1 MEQWQFLIQKQGDRS
16 WRNLESPNL
25 KISAGWYRV
34 LARSHLPNTDV
45 EIRISHS
52 LNPEVP
58 GTREIEKRS
67 RRTNPE
73 GLIPIIPFTH
83 LKPGL
88 WELQCSGYV
97 TSDLYS
103 QSWEYGICLDV
114 FSQESSPLSPTAP
127 NQENRDATADH
138 HLPSTAPESP
148 PHLKIHPQPRD
159 FSTSPVDVKGETVA
173 QIVQH
178 LIDLALPVSET
189 LLEDEQVAEIKPP
202 TPLSLT
208 LDRENHIA
216 HWGEIVVI
224 HGRVE
229 SGSEFSQPDETPYS
243 AILYG
248 LELVIELRSPLSSQI
263 LSQIRQPLPNSLLPI
278 TISSAIDIPVDCPS
292 QLILAEINLYGS
304 FTELGAVQLLATQS
318 FTITAD
324 ISQLLAITQA
334 SQLTKQN
341 LLDQSPAPALE
352 TDPPIRIDL
361 GLFNLVKTIQTTHY
375 PAIKISPNKSLP
387 PQLNPKKLAAARRL
401 SELHQLADS
410 PVPQLPKLPDNP
422 KTQPPSVSETV
433 AIVDSEE
440 NPIEKNNTLRPINL
454 GKLLIKHHP
463 LQMLKS
469 SFPYLKP
476 LKALPAKTEE
486 PENQTSDMLSPPAF
500 EDSPQIET
508 PELQSDE
515 AELENELVTEESS
528 PEEAELNQEDYLYSS
543 PLIRKWMQ
551 SQGYSL
557 PESMIEAL
565 NQESIPDEQM
575 LLLSPS
581 EESEEIDSS
590 PNLEEETDTAT
601 EEILFVADTTETPSA
616 ASTEEIAEINTLE
629 EVETGN
635 ILEEITIDT
644 SEFDLPPAL
653 VEHPTTSPDWLAQE
667 FVVEDTYDIYI
678 APCAEG
684 GIDNHSSG
692 LQEESVSDLSH
703 TPLLPAAIAEPLP
716 VPHLYVPDGELI
728 AGSNIRV
735 KVELPV
741 ISPEIV
747 VKLWMKD
754 FQTRWLLD
762 GPHLLAEL
770 LPNSMGNLEVIA
782 QLNIPFGCVEILVE
796 AIAYHP
802 TTQQESHKVTVVR
815 NVIPPNLPQLQL
827 DELLGI

>member
-45 EIRISHS
+45 EIRISYS

-58 GTREIEKRS
+58 GTREIQKRS

-88 WELQCSGYV
+88 WELQCSSHV
-97 TSDLYS
+97 TSDSYS
-103 QSWEYGICLDV
+103 QSWEYGIYLDV
-114 FSQESSPLSPTAP
+114 FSQESSPISPSAP
-127 NQENRDATADH
+127 AAD
-138 HLPSTAPESP
+138 HLPSTASESP
-148 PHLKIHPQPRD
+148 QPNIHHQSQD
-159 FSTSPVDVKGETVA
+159 FSASAVAVKGETVA
-173 QIVQH
+173 QIVQN

-208 LDRENHIA
+208 LDRQNHIA

-229 SGSEFSQPDETPYS
+229 PRAEFSQPDETLYS
-243 AILYG
+243 QILYG
-248 LELVIELRSPLSSQI
+248 LELVMELRSPLSSEI

-292 QLILAEINLYGS
+292 QLILADINLYGS
-304 FTELGAVQLLATQS
+304 FTEFGAVELLANQS

-324 ISQLLAITQA
+324 ISQLLAITKA
-334 SQLTKQN
+334 NQLNKQN
-341 LLDQSPAPALE
+341 LLDQPPAPAIE
-352 TDPPIRIDL
+352 ADPPIRIDL
-361 GLFNLVKTIQTTHY
+361 GLFNLAKTIQTTHY
-375 PAIKISPNKSLP
+375 TAIKISANKSLP

-401 SELHQLADS
+401 SELHQLANS
-410 PVPQLPKLPDNP
+410 PLPQLPKLPEKP
-422 KTQPPSVSETV
+422 KTEPHSVSETV
-433 AIVDSEE
+433 AIADSEE
-440 NPIEKNNTLRPINL
+440 KLVEKNNTLRPINL
-454 GKLLIKHHP
+454 GQLLIKHHP
-463 LQMLKS
+463 LRMLKS

-476 LKALPAKTEE
+476 LKALAAKPEE
-486 PENQTSDMLSPPAF
+486 PENQTSERLSLPAF
-500 EDSPQIET
+500 QDSPQIET
-508 PELQSDE
+508 PELHSDA
-515 AELENELVTEESS
+515 AEFENELVTEESS
-528 PEEAELNQEDYLYSS
+528 PADAELNQEDYLYSS

-565 NQESIPDEQM
+565 NQESIPQEKT

-581 EESEEIDSS
+581 EEIDSS
-590 PNLEEETDTAT
+590 TNAEGETDTAT
-601 EEILFVADTTETPSA
+601 EEVSLVADTTETPSA
-616 ASTEEIAEINTLE
+616 ASTEEIGTEEIAEINTLE
-629 EVETGN
+629 EVETEN
-635 ILEEITIDT
+635 ISEEITVDT
-644 SEFDLPPAL
+644 SDFDLPPAL
-653 VEHPTTSPDWLAQE
+653 VEYPTTSPDWLAQE
-667 FVVEDTYDIYI
+667 VVVEDTYISPSGDV
-678 APCAEG
+678 
-684 GIDNHSSG
+684 IDNHYSG
-692 LQEESVSDLSH
+692 VQEEPVLDLSH
-703 TPLLPAAIAEPLP
+703 TPLLPDAIAEPLP
-716 VPHLYVPDGELI
+716 IPQLYVPDGELI

-741 ISPEIV
+741 VPPEIV
-747 VKLWMKD
+747 IKLWMKD

-762 GPHLLAEL
+762 GPHLLAEF
-770 LPNSMGNLEVIA
+770 LPNNVGNLEVIT

>member
-88 WELQCSGYV
+88 WELQCSGNI
-97 TSDLYS
+97 TSDSYS

-114 FSQESSPLSPTAP
+114 FSPESSSVSPTAP
-127 NQENRDATADH
+127 KQENRDATAAH
-138 HLPSTAPESP
+138 HVTSTSAESP
-148 PHLKIHPQPRD
+148 TQLNIHPQPSD
-159 FSTSPVDVKGETVA
+159 FSASPVAVKGETVA
-173 QIVQH
+173 QIVQN

-189 LLEDEQVAEIKPP
+189 LADEQVPEIKPP

-229 SGSEFSQPDETPYS
+229 SPPEPLQPNQTPDTN
-243 AILYG
+243 ILYG
-248 LELVIELRSPLSSQI
+248 LELVIELRSPLSSEI
-263 LSQIRQPLPNSLLPI
+263 FSQIRQPLPNSLLPI

-341 LLDQSPAPALE
+341 LLDQSPAPAIE

-401 SELHQLADS
+401 SELHQLADTAL
-410 PVPQLPKLPDNP
+410 PQLPQLPEKP
-422 KTQPPSVSETV
+422 KTESPSASETV
-433 AIVDSEE
+433 ALADSEE
-440 NPIEKNNTLRPINL
+440 KLVEKNNTLPPINL
-454 GKLLIKHHP
+454 GQLLIKHHP
-463 LQMLKS
+463 LRMLKS

-476 LKALPAKTEE
+476 LKPLAAKTEE
-486 PENQTSDMLSPPAF
+486 PTNQTSDRLSLPALQ
-500 EDSPQIET
+500 DSPQMET
-508 PELQSDE
+508 QELQSDE
-515 AELENELVTEESS
+515 AEFENELVTEESLA
-528 PEEAELNQEDYLYSS
+528 EDAELNQEDYLYSS

-565 NQESIPDEQM
+565 NQESIPQEKT

-581 EESEEIDSS
+581 KEIDSS
-590 PNLEEETDTAT
+590 TNLEGETDTAT
-601 EEILFVADTTETPSA
+601 EIISWESDTTETVSA
-616 ASTEEIAEINTLE
+616 VSTEKIAEIKSLE
-629 EVETGN
+629 EVEIEN
-635 ILEEITIDT
+635 ISEEITVDT
-644 SEFDLPPAL
+644 SDFDLPPAL

-667 FVVEDTYDIYI
+667 FVVEDTYILPSGDV
-678 APCAEG
+678 
-684 GIDNHSSG
+684 IDSHSSAS
-692 LQEESVSDLSH
+692 QEEPVLDLSH
-703 TPLLPAAIAEPLP
+703 TPLLPEAIAEPLP
-716 VPHLYVPDGELI
+716 IPQLYVPDGELI

-741 ISPEIV
+741 VCPEIV

-762 GPHLLAEL
+762 GPHLLTEL
-770 LPNSMGNLEVIA
+770 LPNTVGNLEVIT

>member
-45 EIRISHS
+45 EIRISYS
-52 LNPEVP
+52 LNPEVS
-58 GTREIEKRS
+58 GTREIETRS

-88 WELQCSGYV
+88 WELQCSGHV
-97 TSDLYS
+97 NSDLYS

-114 FSQESSPLSPTAP
+114 FSQESSLVSPTAP
-127 NQENRDATADH
+127 NQENRDATADYH
-138 HLPSTAPESP
+138 VKSTNLESP
-148 PHLKIHPQPRD
+148 PYLKIHPQPRD
-159 FSTSPVDVKGETVA
+159 FSTSPVVVKGETVA
-173 QIVQH
+173 QIAQN

-189 LLEDEQVAEIKPP
+189 LLEDEPVAEIKPP

-216 HWGEIVVI
+216 NWGEIVVI

-229 SGSEFSQPDETPYS
+229 PLPKFSQPNETLDS
-243 AILYG
+243 QILYG
-248 LELVIELRSPLSSQI
+248 LELVIELRSPLSSEI

-304 FTELGAVQLLATQS
+304 FTELGGVELLANQS

-324 ISQLLAITQA
+324 ISQLLAITKA
-334 SQLTKQN
+334 NQLSKQN
-341 LLDQSPAPALE
+341 LLDQPPAPAIE
-352 TDPPIRIDL
+352 AYPPIHIDL
-361 GLFNLVKTIQTTHY
+361 GLFNLGKTIQTTHY

-387 PQLNPKKLAAARRL
+387 PQLNPKKLAATRRL

-410 PVPQLPKLPDNP
+410 PLPQLPKLPENP
-422 KTQPPSVSETV
+422 KTEPPSVSETV
-433 AIVDSEE
+433 AIADSEE
-440 NPIEKNNTLRPINL
+440 KLIEKNNTLRPINL
-454 GKLLIKHHP
+454 GQLLIKHHP
-463 LQMLKS
+463 LRMLNS
-469 SFPYLKP
+469 TFPYLKP
-476 LKALPAKTEE
+476 LKALAAKTEE
-486 PENQTSDMLSPPAF
+486 PENQTSDMLSLPALQ
-500 EDSPQIET
+500 DSPQMET
-508 PELQSDE
+508 QELQIDE
-515 AELENELVTEESS
+515 AEFENESVTEESLAAD
-528 PEEAELNQEDYLYSS
+528 AELNQEDYLYSS

-565 NQESIPDEQM
+565 NQESIPQEKT

-581 EESEEIDSS
+581 EEIDSS
-590 PNLEEETDTAT
+590 TNLEGERDTAT
-601 EEILFVADTTETPSA
+601 EEISTTEKLSA

-629 EVETGN
+629 ELETEN
-635 ILEEITIDT
+635 ISEEITVDT
-644 SEFDLPPAL
+644 SDFDLPPAL
-653 VEHPTTSPDWLAQE
+653 VEHRTTSPDWLAQE
-667 FVVEDTYDIYI
+667 FVVEDTYILPSADV
-678 APCAEG
+678 
-684 GIDNHSSG
+684 IDNHSSAP
-692 LQEESVSDLSH
+692 QEEPVSDLSH
-703 TPLLPAAIAEPLP
+703 TPLLPEAIAEPLP
-716 VPHLYVPDGELI
+716 VPHLYVPNGELI

-741 ISPEIV
+741 VSPEIV

-754 FQTRWLLD
+754 YQTRWLLD
-762 GPHLLAEL
+762 GPHLLTEL
-770 LPNSMGNLEVIA
+770 LPNSRGNLEVII

-796 AIAYHP
+796 AIAYHT
-802 TTQQESHKVTVVR
+802 TTQQESHKITVVR
-815 NVIPPNLPQLQL
+815 NVIPPNLPQVQL

>member
-45 EIRISHS
+45 EIRISYS

-58 GTREIEKRS
+58 GTREIQKRS

-88 WELQCSGYV
+88 WELQCSSHV
-97 TSDLYS
+97 TSDSYS
-103 QSWEYGICLDV
+103 QSWEYGIYLDV
-114 FSQESSPLSPTAP
+114 FSQESSPISPSAP
-127 NQENRDATADH
+127 AAD
-138 HLPSTAPESP
+138 HLPSTASESP
-148 PHLKIHPQPRD
+148 QPNIHHQSQD
-159 FSTSPVDVKGETVA
+159 FSASAVAVKGETVA
-173 QIVQH
+173 QIVQN

-229 SGSEFSQPDETPYS
+229 PRAEFSQPDETLYS
-243 AILYG
+243 QILYG
-248 LELVIELRSPLSSQI
+248 LELVMELRSPLSSEI

-292 QLILAEINLYGS
+292 QLILADINLYGS
-304 FTELGAVQLLATQS
+304 FTEFGAVELLANQS

-324 ISQLLAITQA
+324 ISQLLAITKA
-334 SQLTKQN
+334 NQLNKQN
-341 LLDQSPAPALE
+341 LLDQPPAPAIE
-352 TDPPIRIDL
+352 ADPPIRIDL
-361 GLFNLVKTIQTTHY
+361 GLFNLAKTIQTTHY

-410 PVPQLPKLPDNP
+410 PLPQLPKLPENT
-422 KTQPPSVSETV
+422 KTEPPSVSETV
-433 AIVDSEE
+433 AIADSEE
-440 NPIEKNNTLRPINL
+440 KLVEKNNTLRPINL
-454 GKLLIKHHP
+454 GQLLIKHHP
-463 LQMLKS
+463 LRMLKS

-476 LKALPAKTEE
+476 LKALAAKPEE
-486 PENQTSDMLSPPAF
+486 PKNQTSERLSLPAF
-500 EDSPQIET
+500 QNSPQIET
-508 PELQSDE
+508 PELHSDA
-515 AELENELVTEESS
+515 AEFDNQLVTEESS
-528 PEEAELNQEDYLYSS
+528 PADAELNQEDYLYSS

-565 NQESIPDEQM
+565 NQESIPQEKT

-581 EESEEIDSS
+581 EEIDSS
-590 PNLEEETDTAT
+590 TNAEGETDTAT
-601 EEILFVADTTETPSA
+601 EEVSLVADTTETPSA
-616 ASTEEIAEINTLE
+616 ASTEEIGTEEIAEINTLE
-629 EVETGN
+629 EVETEN
-635 ILEEITIDT
+635 ISEEITVDT
-644 SEFDLPPAL
+644 SDFDLPPAL
-653 VEHPTTSPDWLAQE
+653 VEYPTTSPDWLAQE
-667 FVVEDTYDIYI
+667 VVVEDTYISPSGDV
-678 APCAEG
+678 
-684 GIDNHSSG
+684 IDNHYSG
-692 LQEESVSDLSH
+692 VQEEPVLDLSH
-703 TPLLPAAIAEPLP
+703 TPLLPDAIAEPLP
-716 VPHLYVPDGELI
+716 IPQLYVPDGELI

-735 KVELPV
+735 KVELPLV
-741 ISPEIV
+741 PPEIV
-747 VKLWMKD
+747 IKLWMKD

-762 GPHLLAEL
+762 GPHLLAEF
-770 LPNSMGNLEVIA
+770 LPNNVGNLEVIT

-796 AIAYHP
+796 AIAYNP